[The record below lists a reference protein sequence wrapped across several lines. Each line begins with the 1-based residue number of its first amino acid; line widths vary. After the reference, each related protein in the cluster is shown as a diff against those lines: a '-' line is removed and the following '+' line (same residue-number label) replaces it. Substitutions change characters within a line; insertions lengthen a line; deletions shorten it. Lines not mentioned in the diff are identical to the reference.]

1 MAALRTMI
9 DGRHRLMVTIGMVAW
24 LLAMVVTE
32 LDGAVRGNYLGCF
45 ADPKNVMSVM
55 AFKEGSAESCVDR
68 CEERY
73 FR

>member
-1 MAALRTMI
+1 
-9 DGRHRLMVTIGMVAW
+9 MVAW

-68 CEERY
+68 CEEKY